1 MVNVNSAPFEK
12 WPSSNTETL
21 GKIYRIYYYKFTNK
35 ANIGLFIS
43 FMCLCLDNIFFGI
56 KIT

>member
-1 MVNVNSAPFEK
+1 MVNVNPAPFEK
-12 WPSSNTETL
+12 WLSSNTETL

-43 FMCLCLDNIFFGI
+43 FYMLMFG
-56 KIT
+56 

>member
-1 MVNVNSAPFEK
+1 MVNVNPKPIEK

-21 GKIYRIYYYKFTNK
+21 GKIYRIYYYNFTNK

-43 FMCLCLDNIFFGI
+43 FYMLIFE
-56 KIT
+56 

>member
-21 GKIYRIYYYKFTNK
+21 RKIYRIYYYKFTNK

-43 FMCLCLDNIFFGI
+43 FYMLMFE
-56 KIT
+56 